1 MHYILRGGFL
11 PTGFSLFTS
20 PLSYYVLHKLFI
32 HEYLTWMKIVGT
44 HTSCLL
50 PGCDSGGVLEYM
62 HNIPLFK
69 GHPCLFLAIP
79 KFRGLPIFSSVIY
92 SKSNIWH

>member
-1 MHYILRGGFL
+1 M
-11 PTGFSLFTS
+11 
-20 PLSYYVLHKLFI
+20 V
-32 HEYLTWMKIVGT
+32 EIVGT

-50 PGCDSGGVLEYM
+50 PGCDSWGVLEYM

-79 KFRGLPIFSSVIY
+79 K
-92 SKSNIWH
+92 N